1 MDNNNNNNQFENN
14 DQNQATPTPTPE
26 PRKRQRG
33 GLTLTKVAV
42 TALVAGLL
50 GGGAAYGGITYLN
63 NSGIN
68 DTAVPAGS
76 NKSGNA
82 STSNVTV
89 NVSSQSTKAFNQVKG
104 AMVSVINLQKQNSS
118 SSTLGQLF
126 GAESSGSNSKSKSE
140 LEEASEGSGV
150 VYKKDGNTAYI
161 VTNNH
166 VVSGSS
172 ALRVVTSSGKQLQA
186 KLVGKD
192 SVTDLA
198 VLKVNGSDLKT
209 VASFGNSDKVKV
221 GETALAIGSPLGSQY
236 ATSLTE
242 GIISAKKRTIET
254 TNSSGT
260 QTGNAT
266 VIQTDAAINPGNSGG
281 ALINVGGQVVG
292 ITSSKI
298 ASDAEGTS
306 VEGMG
311 FAIPSNE
318 VVNIINQLVKKG
330 KVVRPA
336 LAITYV
342 DLANVSS
349 AQQKSILKLPSNVE
363 SGVVVM
369 SASAGSPAKKAGLTK
384 YDVITAMGGHQIS
397 DQSTLRD
404 ILYTYKLN
412 DTVSMTYYHNGKKKT
427 ANVKLTET
435 SSQLS
440 SSTSA
445 NSES

>member
-1 MDNNNNNNQFENN
+1 M
-14 DQNQATPTPTPE
+14 
-26 PRKRQRG
+26 
-33 GLTLTKVAV
+33 TLTKVAV

-50 GGGAAYGGITYLN
+50 GGGAAYGGINYLN

-68 DTAVPAGS
+68 DTAVPSGS

-89 NVSSQSTKAFNQVKG
+89 NVSSQSTKAFNKVKG

-126 GAESSGSNSKSKSE
+126 GQESSGSSSKSKSE

-150 VYKKDGNTAYI
+150 VYKKSGNTAYI

-198 VLKVNGSDLKT
+198 VLKVNGADLKT
-209 VASFGNSDKVKV
+209 VASFGNSDNVKV

-318 VVNIINQLVKKG
+318 VVKIINQLVKNG

-336 LAITYV
+336 LGITYV

-349 AQQKSILKLPSNVE
+349 AQQKSILKLPSSVE
-363 SGVVVM
+363 NGVVVM
-369 SASAGSPAKKAGLTK
+369 SASAGSPAKKAGLAK
-384 YDVITAMGGHQIS
+384 YDVITALGGHQIS

-404 ILYTYKLN
+404 ILYKYKLN
-412 DTVSMTYYHNGKKKT
+412 DTVSVTYYHNGKKKT
-427 ANVKLTET
+427 GNIKLTET
-435 SSQLS
+435 SSQLQ

-445 NSES
+445 TSES

>member
-1 MDNNNNNNQFENN
+1 MADNNNGNNQEFNN
-14 DQNQATPTPTPE
+14 QEQPQQPVDPQ
-26 PRKRQRG
+26 PRKKR

-42 TALVAGLL
+42 TAAVAGLL
-50 GGGAAYGGITYLN
+50 GGGVAYGGINYLN

-68 DTAVPAGS
+68 DTAVPAGT
-76 NKSGNA
+76 NKTGNTK
-82 STSNVTV
+82 TSNVTV
-89 NVSSQSTKAFNQVKG
+89 NVNSQATKAFNSVKG
-104 AMVSVINLQKQNSS
+104 AMVSVINLQKESS
-118 SSTLGQLF
+118 SNSTLGQLF
-126 GAESSGSNSKSKSE
+126 GESSSSSSSSKSE

-186 KLVGKD
+186 KVVGKD

-198 VLKVNGSDLKT
+198 VLKVNGTSLKT
-209 VASFGNSDKVKV
+209 VASFGDSDKIKV

-236 ATSLTE
+236 ATSLTQ

-254 TNSSGT
+254 TNSAGT

-281 ALINVGGQVVG
+281 ALINVGGQVIG

-298 ASDAEGTS
+298 ASDTEGTS

-336 LAITYV
+336 LGITYV

-349 AQQKSILKLPSNVE
+349 DQQKSILKLPSSVT

-369 SASAGSPAKKAGLTK
+369 SATTGSPAKKAGLAK
-384 YDVITAMGGHQIS
+384 YDVITALGGHQIS

-404 ILYTYKLN
+404 LLYKYKLN

-427 ANVKLTET
+427 TSVKLTEN
-435 SSQLS
+435 SSQLKS
-440 SSTSA
+440 TTSSTS
-445 NSES
+445 ES

>member
-1 MDNNNNNNQFENN
+1 MDNNNNQFNNQQHDHNEE
-14 DQNQATPTPTPE
+14 TTPTPE
-26 PRKRQRG
+26 PRKRRG
-33 GLTLTKVAV
+33 GLTLMKVAV
-42 TALVAGLL
+42 TAAVAGLL
-50 GGGAAYGGITYLN
+50 GGGVAYGGINYFN
-63 NSGIN
+63 NSGMN

-76 NKSGNA
+76 NSTGNTK
-82 STSNVTV
+82 TSNVNV
-89 NVSSQSTKAFNQVKG
+89 NVSSQSTKAFNKVKG
-104 AMVSVINLQKQNSS
+104 AMVSVINLQKENSS
-118 SSTLGQLF
+118 SGTLGQLF
-126 GAESSGSNSKSKSE
+126 GSSSSSNSSKSKSE

-150 VYKKDGNTAYI
+150 IYKKDGNVAYI

-198 VLKVNGSDLKT
+198 VLKVNGSSLKT
-209 VASFGNSDKVKV
+209 VASFGNSDNIKV

-236 ATSLTE
+236 ATSLTQ

-318 VVNIINQLVKKG
+318 VVNIINQLVKNG

-336 LAITYV
+336 LGITYV

-363 SGVVVM
+363 NGVVVM
-369 SASAGSPAKKAGLTK
+369 SASAGSPAKKAGLSK
-384 YDVITAMGGHQIS
+384 YDVITALGGHQIS

-404 ILYTYKLN
+404 ILYKYKLN
-412 DTVSMTYYHNGKKKT
+412 DKVSITYYHNGKKKT
-427 ANVKLTET
+427 STIKLTET
-435 SSQLS
+435 SSQLKT
-440 SSTSA
+440 SSTTA
-445 NSES
+445 TSES